1 MKRIISTAEA
11 PEAIGA
17 YSQATTAGELLFTA
31 GQIPLTPDGEMLA
44 EESVAVQTRQCLENV
59 KGILESEGLST
70 QHVLKTTIYLDDIG
84 DFEEMNEAY
93 GEYFADN
100 PPARSA
106 FEVGALPKGA
116 AVEIEAIATT
126 E

>member
-106 FEVGALPKGA
+106 FEIGALPKGA

>member
-1 MKRIISTAEA
+1 MKRIISTSDA

-17 YSQATTAGELLFTA
+17 YSQATTANGLLFTA
-31 GQIPLTPDGEMLA
+31 GQIPLTPDGELLA
-44 EESVAVQTRQCLENV
+44 DEPVAVQTRQCLENV
-59 KGILESEGLST
+59 EAILDSEGLSN
-70 QHVLKTTIYLDDIG
+70 QHVLKTTIFLDDID

-93 GEYFADN
+93 GEYFVDN

-106 FEVGALPKGA
+106 LEVGSLPKGVA
-116 AVEIEAIATT
+116 LEIEAVATT

>member
-1 MKRIISTAEA
+1 MKRIISTSEA

-17 YSQATTAGELLFTA
+17 YSQATTAGDLLFTA
-31 GQIPLTPDGEMLA
+31 GQIALTPEGEFLG
-44 EESVAVQTRQCLENV
+44 EESVAVQTRQCLENIKAV
-59 KGILESEGLST
+59 LESEGLST
-70 QHVLKTTIYLDDIG
+70 QHVLKTTVYLDDID
-84 DFEEMNEAY
+84 DFDEMNGAY